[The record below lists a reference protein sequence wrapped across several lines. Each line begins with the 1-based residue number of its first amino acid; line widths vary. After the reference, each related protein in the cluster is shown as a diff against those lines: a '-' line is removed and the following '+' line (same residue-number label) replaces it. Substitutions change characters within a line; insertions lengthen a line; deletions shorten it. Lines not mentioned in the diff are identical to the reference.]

1 MIITNDPSVIRAMT
15 DTRSKFSRGHWYKGM
30 RLDPRINNTL
40 SEQDESRHRQ
50 LRAKLSPGAH
60 IPSLES
66 RVDDRVVEVVQV
78 LERYVAKPEPA
89 DFARIAQYFAL
100 DVLTDL
106 AFGRPFGFLRKEQD
120 LYAYVKTSAK
130 FLPLMELCNN
140 HPCIHYLL
148 SNTLVASIAG
158 PKPTDKT
165 GLGAVMGVVQ
175 RMIGDR
181 YRENVDCGHSRD
193 MLDSFIIH
201 GLTQVEA
208 ESESLLQILAGADST
223 ATCIRMTLLYLLT
236 NPAEYLR
243 LRHEV
248 RRAVVCRLSSSPV
261 IQNQEALQLPY
272 LQACIKEGLRLW
284 VPLNGLNTKV
294 APPEG
299 IWISGLWIPGGTQVA
314 HAHHAMMRR
323 QDIFGE
329 DADFFRPSRWVL
341 GSSDEIKFRERVW
354 ELSFSH
360 GRSICLGRR
369 IALMEMNKVLF
380 ELFRRFE
387 FGLMDP
393 VRPIRS
399 RCHQIHIQ
407 DQMYVGVRAADSGCQ

>member
-1 MIITNDPSVIRAMT
+1 
-15 DTRSKFSRGHWYKGM
+15 
-30 RLDPRINNTL
+30 
-40 SEQDESRHRQ
+40 
-50 LRAKLSPGAH
+50 
-60 IPSLES
+60 
-66 RVDDRVVEVVQV
+66 
-78 LERYVAKPEPA
+78 
-89 DFARIAQYFAL
+89 
-100 DVLTDL
+100 
-106 AFGRPFGFLRKEQD
+106 
-120 LYAYVKTSAK
+120 
-130 FLPLMELCNN
+130 
-140 HPCIHYLL
+140 
-148 SNTLVASIAG
+148 
-158 PKPTDKT
+158 
-165 GLGAVMGVVQ
+165 
-175 RMIGDR
+175 
-181 YRENVDCGHSRD
+181 

-380 ELFRRFE
+380 E
-387 FGLMDP
+387 
-393 VRPIRS
+393 V
-399 RCHQIHIQ
+399 Q
-407 DQMYVGVRAADSGCQ
+407 